1 MSTPFQPD
9 NPHPETDGPARWTTI
24 IVLSILSALMLV
36 MLLSIVAPRVF
47 QQSLTSCAVTLGA
60 GGGTLLLGLGIGY
73 WRRAQFT
80 PSETWL

>member
-24 IVLSILSALMLV
+24 TVLSILSALMLV

-47 QQSLTSCAVTLGA
+47 QQSLTSWAVSLGA

>member
-1 MSTPFQPD
+1 
-9 NPHPETDGPARWTTI
+9 
-24 IVLSILSALMLV
+24 MLV

-47 QQSLTSCAVTLGA
+47 QQSLTSWAVTLGM